1 MVEPMQMIAPVTQQ
15 VLNEVND
22 FLETQTVYV
31 QETLKRLDDLRGAVV
46 RRDEGALAALF
57 EQVRR
62 ETERKEQS
70 ALALQMFRRKL
81 AGLLNCSADQVCL
94 STVCQKLPPED
105 RKAVS
110 VRQAALQGL
119 VRRLTNE
126 HRATESLLRECTRF
140 NRLLLNSLCGNRQEM
155 TTYDARGMNRWSV
168 QGGLMNVR
176 F

>member
-1 MVEPMQMIAPVTQQ
+1 MVESMQMTAAVTQQ
-15 VLNEVND
+15 VLNEVNA
-22 FLETQTVYV
+22 FLETQTAYV
-31 QETLKRLDDLRGAVV
+31 QDALKRLDDLRGAVV
-46 RRDEGALAALF
+46 RRDEGALTALF
-57 EQVRR
+57 DQVRQ

-70 ALALQMFRRKL
+70 DQALLLFRRKL
-81 AGLLNCSADQVCL
+81 AGLLNCLPDRVCL
-94 STVCQKLPPED
+94 STVCQQLEPED

-110 VRQAALQGL
+110 MRQAALQGL